1 MKNRGSW
8 QRCTTKS
15 RGSVAVPGR
24 GVPREEAPRALA
36 LGVGAV
42 HVEGVTARA
51 TPTTVG
57 TAVGTVV
64 RPTSSPASFCIIH

>member
-8 QRCTTKS
+8 QRSTTKS
-15 RGSVAVPGR
+15 RGSVGAPGR

-36 LGVGAV
+36 LGGTVV
-42 HVEGVTARA
+42 HVEGVTA
-51 TPTTVG
+51 